1 MDTFGV
7 LVVFLTIVLLCGLFN
22 YQLTAS
28 VWPVVRP
35 RIEAT
40 WPRRPG
46 VIEGFSEGDG
56 FTLESS
62 LKAWLPA
69 PELLTK
75 KAGTECP
82 AVLNNAAPSRT
93 GMKGPYK
100 SYDLLDDW
108 LQGLPE
114 PRVAGG
120 PTAARCYKVDYA
132 PELEIGSYAQRTNN
146 YLHKYPD
153 SCSAPYRE
161 LILDFY
167 KPEEARRF
175 PQTQG

>member
-22 YQLTAS
+22 YQMMWT
-28 VWPVVRP
+28 WPVVRP
-35 RIEAT
+35 RLEAT
-40 WPRRPG
+40 WPRNPG
-46 VIEGFSEGDG
+46 IIEGFSEGDG
-56 FTLESS
+56 FALESS

-75 KAGTECP
+75 KAGTDCP

-93 GMKGPYK
+93 GLKGPYK
-100 SYDLLDDW
+100 SYDLLDDM

-120 PTAARCYKVDYA
+120 PTAANCYKVDYA
-132 PELEIGSYAQRTNN
+132 PELELGSYAQRTNN

-153 SCSAPYRE
+153 SCNAPYRE

-167 KPEEARRF
+167 KPEPAKFF
-175 PQTQG
+175 PQSQG